1 MFKINIDSDI
11 DKAITELEYL
21 RKRDIPYIMKT
32 TVNNLAFD
40 ALNSMKK
47 EISGNLNIYKKSVPS
62 SFRIRKATKSKPY
75 AELYVDEF
83 SWQHKVLA
91 HHFSGG
97 DRERRGMEKA
107 LIRSG
112 HMYKNEILTPPPGVK
127 IRSYVYVQ
135 MMSQLKLN
143 DKAGYSANE
152 TKRSRA
158 KGSSR
163 KTSARFFIITGKSKS
178 PMAPGIYARMPGHDK
193 PLCMLRISEK
203 PHYKKRFDLE
213 ATTSKVIARRYSKHL
228 KDAMERAS
236 SLNKMNGW
244 H

>member
-1 MFKINIDSDI
+1 MFKIHIDSDI
-11 DKAITELEYL
+11 NEAIKQLELLE
-21 RKRDIPYIMKT
+21 KRDVPYIKML
-32 TVNNLAFD
+32 TVNNIAFD
-40 ALNSMKK
+40 AMNSMKK
-47 EISGNLNIYKKSVPS
+47 EIRGNLNINKKSVPN

-75 AELYVDEF
+75 AELFVDEF
-83 SWQHKVLA
+83 SWQYKVLA

-97 DRERRGMEKA
+97 DRERRGMEKS

-112 HMYKNEILTPPPGVK
+112 HMYKHEILTPSPGVK
-127 IRSYVYVQ
+127 IRAYVYVQ
-135 MMSQLKLN
+135 MMSQLRLN
-143 DKAGYSANE
+143 DKAGYNANE
-152 TKRSRA
+152 TKSSRA
-158 KGSSR
+158 KGSAK
-163 KTSARFFIITGKSKS
+163 KTSARFFVVTGKSKS

-193 PLCMLRISEK
+193 PICMLRISEK

-236 SLNKMNGW
+236 SIRKLQGW